1 MFGAAVRVAR
11 PSDIHCRHPNGDAE
25 NAVVGACQSSA
36 PPSAWVSKKVNLM
49 SWYSGNHE
57 QPVSAGETPTRARS
71 AHAQLARPRRKHL
84 LASTASGDS
93 AAVRGV
99 PVEPAVPCS
108 VATSPRS
115 LGARKVVDR

>member
-11 PSDIHCRHPNGDAE
+11 PSDIHCSHPNGDAE

-36 PPSAWVSKKVNLM
+36 PPSAWVSKKVNPM

-57 QPVSAGETPTRARS
+57 QPVSAGETPTRAIS
-71 AHAQLARPRRKHL
+71 PRT